1 MHLAVP
7 KTKKEAWAL
16 VSLCGF
22 CRTCTPLG
30 NIASNPFIGQLGR
43 LPAGIGSRTKKK
55 GLQQLQSVVQ
65 MTMIWGAYAPVD
77 LIKLEMLE
85 VGTDAVWSLC
95 KP

>member
-1 MHLAVP
+1 MAGDAKHIFWRVKDKLMHLAVP

-55 GLQQLQSVVQ
+55 GLV
-65 MTMIWGAYAPVD
+65 AAPVCGTNDND
-77 LIKLEMLE
+77 LGSICP
-85 VGTDAVWSLC
+85 S
-95 KP
+95 